1 MKKVSIILCIVI
13 LNIYCEENEDIAE
26 CNIIDIDHE
35 RMKQMTINEQEEYVN
50 IQSHITTPSFS
61 KL

>member
-1 MKKVSIILCIVI
+1 MIMKKVSIILCIVI

-50 IQSHITTPSFS
+50 I
-61 KL
+61 